1 MTKGNKVVACLVNH
15 SVRYMYFYLSL
26 VISYESLKIKCR
38 KLHVSTDCKVNR
50 SFKLTKKVENIVL
63 LFSK

>member
-50 SFKLTKKVENIVL
+50 KKWLINLQKRLKI
-63 LFSK
+63 